1 MFQSIFLSSLLLLN
15 IPALYIYLMYIMRNR
30 TKIGVKILYW
40 LPIILLS
47 VGLYIILRNPF
58 GTDFTLYPK
67 AMGIYIICYFLI
79 VNPLVFLTVTSLL
92 SFLFYKKQKI
102 RKAILG
108 VGWIVS
114 FAIVFM
120 LLYGSIFGR
129 TQFTIKPVKYAH
141 IKIPPS
147 FNNYKIVQIS
157 DFHLGSWYSNTKPV
171 QQIVDLVNR
180 QNPDLIVFTGDLVN
194 NKADEIDPFIE
205 TLSQLKA
212 TDGVYSVLGNHDYG
226 PYYKLWKSNAD
237 REQNVR
243 DLENKQAQMGWK
255 LLNNEHTFL
264 TRGNDSIALIGVEND
279 GEPPFAQYGDLK
291 KAAENTEKYF
301 QILLSHNPTHW
312 RREVLP
318 ETAIPLTLAGHT
330 HAMQFQ
336 IGSFSLASK
345 VYPEWSGMYTENDQS
360 LYVNIG
366 LGSVGPPLRWG
377 AWPEITV
384 ITLNK
389 KTP

>member
-1 MFQSIFLSSLLLLN
+1 
-15 IPALYIYLMYIMRNR
+15 MYIMRNR

-157 DFHLGSWYSNTKPV
+157 DFHLGAGTA
-171 QQIVDLVNR
+171 I
-180 QNPDLIVFTGDLVN
+180 QNPY
-194 NKADEIDPFIE
+194 NK
-205 TLSQLKA
+205 L
-212 TDGVYSVLGNHDYG
+212 
-226 PYYKLWKSNAD
+226 
-237 REQNVR
+237 
-243 DLENKQAQMGWK
+243 
-255 LLNNEHTFL
+255 
-264 TRGNDSIALIGVEND
+264 
-279 GEPPFAQYGDLK
+279 
-291 KAAENTEKYF
+291 
-301 QILLSHNPTHW
+301 
-312 RREVLP
+312 
-318 ETAIPLTLAGHT
+318 
-330 HAMQFQ
+330 
-336 IGSFSLASK
+336 
-345 VYPEWSGMYTENDQS
+345 
-360 LYVNIG
+360 
-366 LGSVGPPLRWG
+366 
-377 AWPEITV
+377 
-384 ITLNK
+384 
-389 KTP
+389 